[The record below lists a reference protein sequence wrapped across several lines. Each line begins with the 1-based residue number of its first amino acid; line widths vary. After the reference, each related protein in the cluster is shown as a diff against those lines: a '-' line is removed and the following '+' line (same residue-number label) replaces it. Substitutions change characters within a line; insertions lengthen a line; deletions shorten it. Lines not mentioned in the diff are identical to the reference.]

1 MWSVAFA
8 VRPRELLG
16 RQPTSVRAD
25 RGMHLLIGVPLNEGV
40 PTEHE
45 RLMQGERG
53 VSRISYRIAGE
64 G

>member
-1 MWSVAFA
+1 MWSVAVA
-8 VRPRELLG
+8 VRPREPLG

-25 RGMHLLIGVPLNEGV
+25 GDMHLLIGVPINEGV
-40 PTEHE
+40 PTEQE
-45 RLMQGERG
+45 RLTQGERG